1 VGHSLTAVGQ
11 LQSSVSGYAP
21 FIGNRKSSDGNIAVF
36 KKDGTTVGSIGVSSS
51 DNLYIAGQVA
61 SHAGLTFGTNQIIP
75 LSQGGSG
82 DNTVDLGNNGNYF
95 KDVLVK
101 GGIRFG
107 TNTSANYLDDYEEGT
122 WTPVDGSGAG
132 LTFTVTSATYTKVGN
147 LVHARCH
154 IVYPSTASA
163 SNAQIGGLPFTT
175 ASAYQTGSI
184 YTNESTFQQIEIS
197 PGSTST
203 YLYTDANAF
212 VTNATM
218 STNFAILSLTY
229 YI

>member
-1 VGHSLTAVGQ
+1 MALTQITG
-11 LQSSVSGYAP
+11 SG
-21 FIGNRKSSDGNIAVF
+21 I
-36 KKDGTTVGSIGVSSS
+36 
-51 DNLYIAGQVA
+51 GQV
-61 SHAGLTFGTNQIIP
+61 TDIKI
-75 LSQGGSG
+75 GGSG
-82 DNTVDLGNNGNYF
+82 
-95 KDVLVK
+95 
-101 GGIRFG
+101 
-107 TNTSANYLDDYEEGT
+107 SANTLDDYEEGT
-122 WTPVDGSGAG
+122 WTPVDNSGAG
-132 LTFTVTSATYTKVGN
+132 LTFTVTSASYTKVGD

-154 IVYPSTASA
+154 IVYPSTAST

-203 YLYTDANAF
+203 YLNTDVSTF

-218 STNFAILSLTY
+218 SGNFAILSLTY